1 MKSNRDYGGEYVRR
15 LIKIYLAFCYD
26 LSMMSIN

>member
-1 MKSNRDYGGEYVRR
+1 MKSVIEIIAASIRR